1 MKHIII
7 GTAGHVDHGKT
18 TLIEALTGRDTDR
31 LREEKERGISIE
43 LGFAPRLICPADVG
57 PGWWMCLATSVHQ
70 AHAGRGGWLRPG
82 VVGGGSRRGSYA
94 PPDP

>member
-43 LGFAPRLICPADVG
+43 ACPFDCPADVG
-57 PGWWMCLATSVHQ
+57 PVVDAWPRAVHRTYW
-70 AHAGRGGWLRPG
+70 A
-82 VVGGGSRRGSYA
+82 GGGTDLCCWWWRPTRS
-94 PPDP
+94 